1 MKARL
6 VTLFLNHK
14 KNDCIGLQCC
24 HKTEL
29 RVVLPFI
36 FLWSRPVLELQNL
49 EAWRDDRCLYQALSL
64 TLHSGQVGQILGPN
78 GVGKTTLL
86 KQIAGLNRSMTGNIR
101 WQAEAVSDDTQRFQR
116 EVLFLGHLS
125 GLKSALTVAENLQ
138 CLSACRGNKL
148 DTERLDFALGRVGLS
163 GYDDVPVAQL
173 SAGQKR
179 RVALARLFT
188 ESPVLWLLD
197 EPFTAIDQ
205 GGVAELEGWLADHV
219 EHGGI
224 VLLTTH
230 HRLQLRCPITPIE
243 LIPA

>member
-1 MKARL
+1 M
-6 VTLFLNHK
+6 
-14 KNDCIGLQCC
+14 
-24 HKTEL
+24 
-29 RVVLPFI
+29 
-36 FLWSRPVLELQNL
+36 LELQNL

-64 TLHSGQVGQILGPN
+64 SLQPGQVGHIMGPN

-86 KQIAGLNRSMTGNIR
+86 KQIAGLNAFMSGRVR
-101 WQAEAVSDDTQRFQR
+101 WRDAQVSDDPQRFQQ
-116 EVLFLGHLS
+116 ELLFLGHLA

-138 CLSACRGNKL
+138 ALAACRGMVLSANQL
-148 DTERLDFALGRVGLS
+148 EAALERVGLT
-163 GYDDVPVAQL
+163 GYDDVLVAQL

-188 ESPVLWLLD
+188 ESPLLWLLD

-205 GGVAELEGWLADHV
+205 AGVAELEGWLADHA
-219 EHGGI
+219 ERGGM

-230 HRLQLRCPITPIE
+230 HRLSLRCPITPIE

>member
-1 MKARL
+1 M
-6 VTLFLNHK
+6 
-14 KNDCIGLQCC
+14 
-24 HKTEL
+24 
-29 RVVLPFI
+29 
-36 FLWSRPVLELQNL
+36 LELQNL

-64 TLHSGQVGQILGPN
+64 SLQPGQVGHIMGPN

-86 KQIAGLNRSMTGNIR
+86 KQIAGLNAFMSGRVR
-101 WQAEAVSDDTQRFQR
+101 WRDAQVSDDPQRYQQ
-116 EVLFLGHLS
+116 ELLFLGHLA

-138 CLSACRGNKL
+138 ALAVCRGMVLSANQL
-148 DTERLDFALGRVGLS
+148 EAALERVGLT
-163 GYDDVPVAQL
+163 GYDDVLVAQL

-188 ESPVLWLLD
+188 ESPLLWLLD

-205 GGVAELEGWLADHV
+205 AGVAELEGWLADHA
-219 EHGGI
+219 ERGGM

-230 HRLQLRCPITPIE
+230 HRLSLRCPITPIE

>member
-1 MKARL
+1 
-6 VTLFLNHK
+6 
-14 KNDCIGLQCC
+14 
-24 HKTEL
+24 
-29 RVVLPFI
+29 
-36 FLWSRPVLELQNL
+36 VLELQNL

-64 TLHSGQVGQILGPN
+64 SLQPGQVGHIMGPN

-86 KQIAGLNRSMTGNIR
+86 KQIAGLNAFMSGRVR
-101 WQAEAVSDDTQRFQR
+101 WRDAQVSDDPQRYQQ
-116 EVLFLGHLS
+116 ELLFLGHLA

-138 CLSACRGNKL
+138 ALAVCRGMVLSANQL
-148 DTERLDFALGRVGLS
+148 EAALERVGLT
-163 GYDDVPVAQL
+163 GYDDVLVAQL

-188 ESPVLWLLD
+188 ESPLLWLLD

-205 GGVAELEGWLADHV
+205 AGVAELEGWLADHA
-219 EHGGI
+219 ERGGM

-230 HRLQLRCPITPIE
+230 HRLSLRCPITPIE